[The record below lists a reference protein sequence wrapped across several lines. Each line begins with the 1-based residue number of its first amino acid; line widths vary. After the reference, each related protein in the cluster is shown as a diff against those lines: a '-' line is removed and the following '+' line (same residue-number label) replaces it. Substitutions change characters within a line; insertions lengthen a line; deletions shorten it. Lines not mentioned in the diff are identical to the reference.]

1 MEHFPDFWLNSLYK
15 EGFFFSEMDLHGN
28 LGLISCSTGKNSVF
42 KTPNL
47 DFLSKV
53 PLIIINVSKEDH
65 EYSLILF
72 ALLNRI
78 FMVDYKK

>member
-1 MEHFPDFWLNSLYK
+1 MQRRL
-15 EGFFFSEMDLHGN
+15 FFFSICISMAN
-28 LGLISCSTGKNSVF
+28 LGLISCSIGKNSEF

-47 DFLSKV
+47 DFLSTV

-72 ALLNRI
+72 ALVNRI

>member
-1 MEHFPDFWLNSLYK
+1 MA
-15 EGFFFSEMDLHGN
+15 N
-28 LGLISCSTGKNSVF
+28 LGLISCSIGKNSDF

-53 PLIIINVSKEDH
+53 PLSIIINVSKEDH
-65 EYSLILF
+65 EYSLTLF
-72 ALLNRI
+72 ALVNRI